1 MTAPVPPP
9 GPLGRILTAMV
20 TAFHDDG
27 SVDLEGTARVAA
39 HLVDQGND
47 GLVVSGTTGEAP
59 TTTTEED
66 GLILRAVVDAVGDRA
81 TVIAGVGTNNTS
93 HSVELAEQAQK

>member
-1 MTAPVPPP
+1 MAQSHLPCLVTPRAPYSLTPMTHAPF
-9 GPLGRILTAMV
+9 GRVLTAMV

-27 SVDLEGTARVAA
+27 SVDLETTARVAT
-39 HLVDQGND
+39 HLVDNGND

-66 GLILRAVVDAVGDRA
+66 RR
-81 TVIAGVGTNNTS
+81 
-93 HSVELAEQAQK
+93 